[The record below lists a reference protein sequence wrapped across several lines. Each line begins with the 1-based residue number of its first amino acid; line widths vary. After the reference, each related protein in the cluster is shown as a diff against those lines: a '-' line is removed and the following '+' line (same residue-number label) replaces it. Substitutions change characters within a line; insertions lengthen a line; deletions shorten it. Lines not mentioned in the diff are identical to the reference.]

1 MVYIPVDRYEEA
13 YQRILSGAHKTNHTA
28 TAAAAAAA
36 TTTVVVFASI
46 DADSIC
52 GLRILTSL
60 FKRDSVGH
68 KVIPVTNYADIQA
81 AGAQVASRQTR
92 TLVFLNCGGQVDIQD
107 LVALRDD
114 LVVVIIDSHRPL
126 NLYNVYWNEQVLCLD
141 DGDVEGNMG
150 ALRSAFED
158 IEFGSDVN
166 ASDNESEDEEEDD
179 DDDDEE
185 GAARAKRRNSSTGSG
200 DAEEVPRQARKK
212 RRRAADMDPD
222 EFIQMQ
228 RARAR
233 KREQRAQN
241 QQLIQAYYTQGS
253 YYGQSCA
260 LSALV
265 LSEQLGIP
273 PSPDHVWWATV
284 GATSQYVLQLIDAD
298 GYAVVVA
305 RMRDLVKRVSANS
318 SNGSS
323 SNGSSKNGGGPHA
336 AASSVQAPRT
346 TGAADPQSSSSQM
359 PLDSQL
365 EGDGAPP
372 SSVANNID
380 LFNPYLDMPGDHS
393 NDDDEGYAAGTGGA
407 VSAAAAGRLTSS
419 RTIGQQTEITESS
432 ELKFPLLRHWSLSE
446 AMRFSPY
453 VATRLATWS
462 SKGRARLDLLLA
474 KLGLS
479 KAEADAPFLHL
490 APDLKALLRRK
501 MGQIGSD
508 YDMPDAAYPGFV
520 RNYGWRKA
528 NVSAS
533 DMVLALL
540 ALLLPSASPDTAT
553 HMSHGFYAAYDAL
566 AQYDTLRLGIGGAL
580 DLQRLVVGQGLA
592 MLERQAVKTL
602 RSFRLAMLGDLEMIA
617 ATGADGQRRALSAF
631 GSPFVLRQLALF
643 LMQTLRE
650 RSRKTHARL
659 PFIIAAPC
667 KTTTREGVSNQNG
680 NSLDDDNSGGDQR
693 LLVLGITPLDY
704 SLMAPPRSRD
714 GAVEFSRST
723 FAGESRNHFG
733 LVFEQVAADIGA
745 DVRQGFFD
753 SSALEIGRSDMSAFI
768 DKLRRH
774 L

>member
-1 MVYIPVDRYEEA
+1 
-13 YQRILSGAHKTNHTA
+13 
-28 TAAAAAAA
+28 
-36 TTTVVVFASI
+36 
-46 DADSIC
+46 
-52 GLRILTSL
+52 
-60 FKRDSVGH
+60 RDSVGH

-114 LVVVIIDSHRPL
+114 LIVVIIDSHRPL

-141 DGDVEGNMG
+141 DGDVENNMG

-166 ASDNESEDEEEDD
+166 ASDNESGEDEDDDQEEEEDD
-179 DDDDEE
+179 DN
-185 GAARAKRRNSSTGSG
+185 AAGAKRRSSNG
-200 DAEEVPRQARKK
+200 DDGAEEAPRQARKK

-284 GATSQYVLQLIDAD
+284 GATSQFVLQLIDAD

-305 RMRDLVKRVSANS
+305 RMRDLVKRVSA
-318 SNGSS
+318 
-323 SNGSSKNGGGPHA
+323 GGGSGGGGGGKSGGSPRA
-336 AASSVQAPRT
+336 AASSLEAPRT
-346 TGAADPQSSSSQM
+346 DTADPQLSSSSQM

-365 EGDGAPP
+365 EGDGART
-372 SSVANNID
+372 SSAAAASNID
-380 LFNPYLDMPGDHS
+380 LFNPYLDMPGDH
-393 NDDDEGYAAGTGGA
+393 NNGDDDDEGYAAGTGGA

-419 RTIGQQTEITESS
+419 RTVGQQTEITESN

-490 APDLKALLRRK
+490 APDLKTLLRRK

-508 YDMPDAAYPGFV
+508 YDMPDVAYPGFV

-631 GSPFVLRQLALF
+631 SSPFVLRQLALF

-650 RSRKTHARL
+650 RSRKAHARL

-667 KTTTREGVSNQNG
+667 RSTAQEGGVSNQNG
-680 NSLDDDNSGGDQR
+680 NGTDDDNGGGGDQR

-714 GAVEFSRST
+714 GAADFSRST

-753 SSALEIGRSDMSAFI
+753 SSALEIGRADMSAFI